1 MQRSK
6 ITSCAIDKSDYSRLI
21 QNPPK
26 LFIESKNEVLAATNC
41 SKDLKRKMSLS
52 EDDKSKSGEVK
63 IL

>member
-1 MQRSK
+1 MKWTNMTNLYQSK
-6 ITSCAIDKSDYSRLI
+6 
-21 QNPPK
+21 NPPK
-26 LFIESKNEVLAATNC
+26 LLLLNPTKCENLAATNC